1 MAVKPK
7 KNGTPKLLELV
18 LEFPYRKLFGRTGK
32 IIIASSIVIF
42 LITNFFL
49 GIDTVRLDPKTCKL
63 SHWDI
68 PYLMF
73 HKKQILRN
81 SSISFQKSM
90 RENQVTL
97 RHINDGINPFK
108 SKKDGNVTRARK
120 INRDKFMWKSMG
132 RRLVRENQEIIKCL
146 GKLPRYKF

>member
-18 LEFPYRKLFGRTGK
+18 LEFPYRKLFGRSGK

-42 LITNFFL
+42 LIT
-49 GIDTVRLDPKTCKL
+49 IDTVRLDPKTCKL
-63 SHWDI
+63 SYWDI

-90 RENQVTL
+90 RENQITL